1 MKNELFD
8 QESRVLATYS
18 KPIFV
23 GTLMVMLP
31 LAIAA
36 GLLVW
41 NCVTRPGMTPLQR
54 LYLSEFRHSALSPG
68 RFINSQ
74 SASSYL
80 LLMRDEVVSKSR
92 ETTTYLCVDE
102 DVFPK
107 LSPEGGLVRG
117 ADGNPI
123 FFIRVDHKQK
133 TFRWDRKNLSDK
145 WMNDWFAR
153 RIYGVESFWEIFFPS
168 VGTGVGTFF
177 FGLLS
182 VNFGVRSVMRR
193 RIRRRLAGKHLRGT
207 RLLRPREYARQFAMA
222 DGVGVMARDPRPD
235 DRALPVILAERVWN
249 RFTDQDDQVR
259 IAIEKSR
266 ESLGKLLLGDPGTGK
281 SQVIHRDIAFV
292 RGRPLAPAGICYDPA
307 GEFVAAHF
315 QLGDI
320 VLNPLDER
328 CPAWSPINEL
338 RDGSF
343 AEDLDLV
350 AESFFPIPET
360 GNENTRFFIR
370 AAKSI
375 FKLMLAERP
384 SLETLLSWI
393 GDAEAINQL
402 VAGTE
407 FAHLIDARAGAQRGA
422 VLATL
427 SQVGESLRL
436 LSSPTGNEEPF
447 SLTQW
452 AERREGWIFLTAT
465 HDVREAIRPLHAA
478 FFNIFMARL
487 LSVAPEFGQSRPCWF
502 IMDEFHSLRFLPR
515 MTTFRAEARK
525 YGIASVLGTQNRMQ
539 VREHYGEGAEAML
552 SAPALKIFFRT
563 NEAES
568 ARWMSDCI
576 GEEER
581 DVPRVTLSDPINS
594 ANGKRSLSFT
604 NAVERRSVV
613 SKEEIMNLPNLHGYW
628 RDQDVVVPFK
638 IDPVRWTTVAPA
650 FVPRKS
656 SPPPSKLLLS
666 TSPAPE
672 TSAIP
677 VTMVTV
683 SQPSDP
689 WIDDNGI
696 DPRF

>member
-1 MKNELFD
+1 MRDELFN
-8 QESRVLATYS
+8 QESRILNGYFKAT
-18 KPIFV
+18 FLLTLV
-23 GTLMVMLP
+23 LMVP
-31 LAIAA
+31 VAVAA
-36 GLLVW
+36 GLFIW
-41 NCVTRPGMTPLQR
+41 NRVTRPGMTPLQR
-54 LYLSEFRHSALSPG
+54 LYLSEFRHSALNFG
-68 RFINSQ
+68 QLINPQ
-74 SASSYL
+74 SASSYM
-80 LLMRDEVVSKSR
+80 LLMRDEENRKSR
-92 ETTTYLCVDE
+92 ETTTYLCANEEVY
-102 DVFPK
+102 PQI
-107 LSPEGGLVRG
+107 SPDGSFVRG
-117 ADGNPI
+117 ADGNPV
-123 FFIRVDHKQK
+123 FFIRVEHKPK
-133 TFRWDRKNLSDK
+133 TFRWDRKKLSDK
-145 WMNDWFAR
+145 WMHDWFAR
-153 RIYGVESFWEIFFPS
+153 KIYGVESFWDLFFPAA
-168 VGTGVGTFF
+168 GTGVGTFF
-177 FGLLS
+177 VGLLAL
-182 VNFGVRSVMRR
+182 NFGARSVMRR
-193 RIRRRLAGKHLRGT
+193 QIRRKLAGKHQRGT
-207 RLLRPREYARQFAMA
+207 RLLRPREYARQFAAA
-222 DGVGVMARDPRPD
+222 DGVGLPVRDPRPD
-235 DRALPVILAERVWN
+235 DRALPIILGEQAWN
-249 RFTDQDDQVR
+249 WVTNRDDQIW
-259 IAIEKSR
+259 IAIERNR

-292 RGRPLAPAGICYDPA
+292 RGRSHAPAGICYDPA
-307 GEFVAAHF
+307 GEFVSAHF
-315 QLGDI
+315 QQGDI

-360 GNENTRFFIR
+360 GNENTKFFVR

-375 FKLMLAERP
+375 FKLMLSERP
-384 SLETLLSWI
+384 ALETLISWI

-436 LSSPTGNEEPF
+436 LSSPTGSDEPF

-478 FFNIFMARL
+478 FFNILMSRL
-487 LSVAPEFGQSRPCWF
+487 LSVTPESGQSRPCWF

-594 ANGKRSLSFT
+594 TNGKRSLNFA

-666 TSPAPE
+666 TSPALE
-672 TSAIP
+672 TPVIP
-677 VTMVTV
+677 VTALTV

-689 WIDDNGI
+689 WTDDNGI